1 MGVDNVDN
9 LRGGVKLKE
18 KHQRQQT
25 TKVKQELTAT
35 LLHKW

>member
-1 MGVDNVDN
+1 MLTIFG
-9 LRGGVKLKE
+9 GGVKLKE